1 MARARI
7 ASNARDVCMRARASA
22 SVPMARHEMSTM
34 CALVSQGTSRPRRST
49 TATVAVART
58 ASARMFGMKDKK
70 HRAAYAI
77 VDAVR
82 VDASRARDVV
92 FGCVA
97 LN

>member
-1 MARARI
+1 
-7 ASNARDVCMRARASA
+7 
-22 SVPMARHEMSTM
+22 M